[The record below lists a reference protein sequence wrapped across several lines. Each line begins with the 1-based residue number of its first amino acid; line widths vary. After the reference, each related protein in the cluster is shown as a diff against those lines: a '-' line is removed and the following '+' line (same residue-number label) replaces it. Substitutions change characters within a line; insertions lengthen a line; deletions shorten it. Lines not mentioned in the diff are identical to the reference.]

1 MCSSE
6 VSSGARGPGGGTEQ
20 SRGLFPQSLKA
31 STKTGLSSPSSGPV
45 SPRDACPWP
54 GGEGPGGRASSTAST
69 PTNPLDWLVRRES
82 YRWYPPP
89 SHTRLR
95 RERPGEHP
103 LSLAGRSPFAV
114 VCAAP
119 WWCWPVLQSQLRGT
133 GSLAK
138 ASPPTCLPAPCH
150 RTLSPP
156 PVEPGAERSKE
167 QDAKPRVSKRTP
179 LPCRRGPEHRELRDA
194 ESQAL
199 QVQVGPPATW
209 TQSLM

>member
-1 MCSSE
+1 MPGSGASGMCSSE
-6 VSSGARGPGGGTEQ
+6 VSSGAMGPGGGTEQ

-31 STKTGLSSPSSGPV
+31 STKTGLSSPSSGPG
-45 SPRDACPWP
+45 SPRDACPRP

-89 SHTRLR
+89 SRTRLR

-150 RTLSPP
+150 RRGPVPTSVLTRPSPP
-156 PVEPGAERSKE
+156 V
-167 QDAKPRVSKRTP
+167 PRPHMHFP
-179 LPCRRGPEHRELRDA
+179 L
-194 ESQAL
+194 S
-199 QVQVGPPATW
+199 
-209 TQSLM
+209 